1 VNLGRERCGDTRIP
15 DDRRRP
21 RKFFVA
27 VVTLVIALLLWI
39 APNPASAI
47 SSWVWWDLDTRIPY
61 DSISTIQQVI
71 TPLEASGN
79 GFHFFAVSFVFKGGP
94 NGYAGVQPNG
104 VREDGVNNGPVVLFS
119 LWEAVSAS
127 PGPNATCGPFSHEGS
142 GFFCRL
148 DLETVFTENLISVS
162 REPDGL
168 RWTATIQQPGKQ
180 PEIIGTITMPKE
192 YMIFNLLNFIEYYGP
207 VPENICID
215 LPGAAAKFRQP
226 LLTTLDGKSKLIVY
240 PIYSR
245 KECIQGSMVDFNP
258 GIEIFVGQGT
268 TSVTSPPFPTP
279 PPGGSVD
286 FTWPRSIASTFNVQI
301 PGVSRSTNARITINV
316 PFNSTATTTTF
327 KVFAV
332 SDAASVDAGFV
343 IVRLEAFRT
352 SDNSRITN
360 LTNAIEIRIPS
371 SASSPL
377 PAWSTDGLTWT
388 LLPRLSSPVLPA
400 GQPDGY
406 FVNPDGTYSFFT
418 RHLTMFGLLR
428 AQAPL
433 SLTASQNVLN
443 IGQTATISVSGGT
456 GTGALKYKTN
466 DPAICSITADG
477 LVSGSAAGTCTVT
490 VSKFGS
496 GSYLNVTSG
505 ELVISIVK
513 PEIVVT
519 RQLGITAIKISLA
532 TKYAGKFVTVEWGVE
547 KNGRISFRAAGSI
560 RVNSLGNATMK
571 TKQLIPPNAIVRA
584 KIGSKV
590 VARR

>member
-1 VNLGRERCGDTRIP
+1 
-15 DDRRRP
+15 
-21 RKFFVA
+21 
-27 VVTLVIALLLWI
+27 
-39 APNPASAI
+39 
-47 SSWVWWDLDTRIPY
+47 
-61 DSISTIQQVI
+61 VI

-79 GFHFFAVSFVFKGGP
+79 GFHFFAVSFGFKGGP